1 MRHILLHSNFVVAHQ
16 NLNSGLVELGVGLIP
31 GWGGTKEMFLR
42 SQGNK
47 TKLLANLKNILF
59 QNKSS
64 SVDYFAIDYSVKT
77 AINMNKNLIL
87 EQAFQEK
94 FTNPSSNSNKIDL
107 PEISLINEIDDSSF
121 DKLQIDIMNFFQ
133 KIIDKK
139 SVTEGELL
147 DLEKEKFLQ
156 LASTPI
162 SLERISKFV

>member
-1 MRHILLHSNFVVAHQ
+1 
-16 NLNSGLVELGVGLIP
+16 
-31 GWGGTKEMFLR
+31 MFLR

-94 FTNPSSNSNKIDL
+94 FQNAYSNSSQVDL
-107 PEISLINEIDDSSF
+107 PQISLINEMDHSGF

-147 DLEKEKFLQ
+147 ELEKEKFLQ

>member
-1 MRHILLHSNFVVAHQ
+1 
-16 NLNSGLVELGVGLIP
+16 
-31 GWGGTKEMFLR
+31 
-42 SQGNK
+42 
-47 TKLLANLKNILF
+47 
-59 QNKSS
+59 
-64 SVDYFAIDYSVKT
+64 
-77 AINMNKNLIL
+77 MNKNLIL

-156 LASTPI
+156 LAATPI

>member
-1 MRHILLHSNFVVAHQ
+1 
-16 NLNSGLVELGVGLIP
+16 
-31 GWGGTKEMFLR
+31 MFLR

-94 FTNPSSNSNKIDL
+94 FQNAYSNSSQVDL
-107 PEISLINEIDDSSF
+107 PQISLINEMDHSGF

>member
-1 MRHILLHSNFVVAHQ
+1 
-16 NLNSGLVELGVGLIP
+16 
-31 GWGGTKEMFLR
+31 MFLR

-94 FTNPSSNSNKIDL
+94 FQNTYSNSSQVDL
-107 PEISLINEIDDSSF
+107 PQISLMNEMDHSGF

-156 LASTPI
+156 LAATPI

>member
-1 MRHILLHSNFVVAHQ
+1 
-16 NLNSGLVELGVGLIP
+16 
-31 GWGGTKEMFLR
+31 MFLR

-94 FTNPSSNSNKIDL
+94 LQNTYSNSSQVDL
-107 PEISLINEIDDSSF
+107 PQISLMNEMDHSGF

-133 KIIDKK
+133 EIIDKK